1 MYPFKRYKKILK
13 GYVKNRNRCEGCIV
27 ECYIY
32 EEAIE
37 FCSEYLTNV
46 EAIGLPK
53 SHFIKRKDGNNKN
66 GQSMVS
72 ISQDLLCQ
80 AHRYVLNKNNEV

>member
-1 MYPFKRYKKILK
+1 MYPFERYKIILK
-13 GYVKNRNRCEGCIV
+13 GYVKNRNRREECIV

-37 FCSEYLTNV
+37 FYSEYLTNV

-53 SHFIKRKDGNNKN
+53 SHFIKRKGNNKN
-66 GQSMVS
+66 GQSMIS
-72 ISQDLLCQ
+72 ISQNLLCQ
-80 AHRYVLNKNNEV
+80 AHRYV